1 MTPASPGLGAARER
15 FWAAAGAAR
24 EVRDTIAASWTRS
37 RRWEIPPDGVA
48 PTYTAEPDLETPLA
62 RAAGVVLPSVQE
74 SLNGSPVSL
83 ILTDRDGV
91 VLDRRS
97 DDSGLVRYLDRV
109 QLAPGFSYAEQDVGT
124 NGIGTALE
132 SGQPTEVWGQEHY
145 TGVLDT
151 LGCAGVPVRHPVSGQ
166 TVGLLDMTCWSSDAG
181 PLLLAMAKSTA
192 SLIEQELL
200 RDSGRRELDLFG
212 EYLRACRRSTA
223 IVLAVNAD
231 VVMLNDNA
239 RHLLTPEDQAM
250 LIAVTG
256 EAAERGKQTSM
267 IVELPSGGRARL
279 LCSPI
284 VSGGGPA
291 GGVARVRLERGVEQP
306 LGGRNALA
314 HPLPGVVG
322 SGGLWVLACE
332 EIRNH
337 YLHREWVTI
346 GGEAGVGKFAVA
358 SALHRLYHPTRP
370 FRVVDL
376 AQPYGEDELLSVVRA
391 ELEQLDGTLVLRHVH
406 AVRGTRRDALANLL
420 HQYRARRGDGWVV
433 ATGAGS
439 LGRDALLSCFPA
451 SVELPPLR
459 HHADDIAQIV
469 PVLLA
474 RLATG
479 RDLTVSG
486 QAMQLL
492 MRTPWPG
499 NVAELT
505 DTLRT
510 VVQHRR
516 SGVIEAAD
524 LPANCHTISGR
535 LLNPLE
541 SMERDAVVA
550 ALRAFGGNRSKA
562 AASLSM
568 SRATIY
574 RKIQQYRIDVPS

>member
-1 MTPASPGLGAARER
+1 MDS
-15 FWAAAGAAR
+15 
-24 EVRDTIAASWTRS
+24 
-37 RRWEIPPDGVA
+37 
-48 PTYTAEPDLETPLA
+48 PLA
-62 RAAGVVLPSVQE
+62 RCARVVLSSVQE
-74 SLNGSPVSL
+74 SLNGSAVSL

-91 VLDRRS
+91 VLDRRT
-97 DDSGLVRYLDRV
+97 DDTSLVRYLDRV
-109 QLAPGFSYAEQDVGT
+109 QLAPGFSYAEQEVGT

-166 TVGLLDMTCWSSDAG
+166 TVGLLDLTCWNKDAG
-181 PLLLAMAKSTA
+181 PLLLAMAKSAA

-200 RDSGRRELDLFG
+200 RESGRRELDLFG

-223 IVLAVNAD
+223 IVLAVNPD
-231 VVMLNDNA
+231 LVMMNDNA
-239 RHLLTPEDQAM
+239 RHLLAPEDQAV
-250 LIAVTG
+250 LIAVSA
-256 EAAERGKQTSM
+256 EAAERGKQTST

-279 LCSPI
+279 LCSPV
-284 VSGGGPA
+284 VSGDGTA
-291 GGVARVRLERGVEQP
+291 GGVSRIRLERALDHPTAGRGVLTQS
-306 LGGRNALA
+306 
-314 HPLPGVVG
+314 LPGLAG
-322 SGGLWVLACE
+322 TGGLWVLACE

-346 GGEAGVGKFAVA
+346 CGEPGVGKQAVA
-358 SALHRLYHPTRP
+358 ASLHRLYHPERP
-370 FRVVDL
+370 MRVVDL
-376 AQPYGEDELLSVVRA
+376 AQRYTEDELLTTVRIA
-391 ELEQLDGTLVLRHVH
+391 LDQLRGGTLVLRHLH
-406 AVRGTRRDALANLL
+406 ALRGRPRESLANLL
-420 HQYRARRGDGWVV
+420 HRHRAEPRAGWVV
-433 ATGAGS
+433 ATGTPPAVT
-439 LGRDALLSCFPA
+439 GRDALLSCFPA

-459 HHADDIAQIV
+459 HHAEDIAQIV
-469 PVLLA
+469 PMLLG

-499 NVAELT
+499 NIAELV

-510 VVQHRR
+510 VVAHRR
-516 SGVIEAAD
+516 AGTIEAAD

-541 SMERDAVVA
+541 SMERDAIVA

-574 RKIQQYRIDVPS
+574 RKIQHYRIDVPS